1 MKKQIK
7 IQMTGIK
14 RRNIFENLKNPEK
27 LKHQEI
33 QVATRAGVAAMRLQ
47 TENVSGSCYI
57 PSK

>member
-1 MKKQIK
+1 
-7 IQMTGIK
+7 MTGIK

-33 QVATRAGVAAMRLQ
+33 QVATRTGVAAMRLQ